1 MKKVNL
7 LTLSVLLLA
16 GVWGCSDNQVNS
28 VPKIEPYTSKEA
40 ISRGDIV
47 SWEKVYNLDK
57 FEQFITN
64 LSSKKADNIRVT
76 SYTDEGDPIFKD
88 LKFDGNV
95 INYSYDTSNDAFGG
109 SNTGVRTD
117 TCSEVTSKKV
127 HKVKLSI
134 RSAVAQIMTLKLI
147 TTFFAQQ
154 NEMLK

>member
-16 GVWGCSDNQVNS
+16 EIWGCSDNQVNS
-28 VPKIEPYTSKEA
+28 VPKSEPYTSKEA

-117 TCSEVTSKKV
+117 TCSEVTSKKA

>member
-7 LTLSVLLLA
+7 LTLSFLLLG
-16 GVWGCSDNQVNS
+16 GVWGCSDNKVNS
-28 VPKIEPYTSKEA
+28 LPKSEPYTSKEA

-57 FEQFITN
+57 FEKFITN

-117 TCSEVTSKKV
+117 TCSEVTSKKA

-147 TTFFAQQ
+147 TTFSH
-154 NEMLK
+154 NKMKC

>member
-16 GVWGCSDNQVNS
+16 GVWSCSDNQVNS
-28 VPKIEPYTSKEA
+28 VPKSEPYTSKEA

-117 TCSEVTSKKV
+117 TCSEVTSKKA

>member
-7 LTLSVLLLA
+7 LILSVLLLA
-16 GVWGCSDNQVNS
+16 GVWGCSDNKVNS
-28 VPKIEPYTSKEA
+28 VPKSEPYTSEKA

-47 SWEKVYNLDK
+47 SFEKVYNLDK

-95 INYSYDTSNDAFGG
+95 ISYSYDTSNDAFGG

-117 TCSEVTSKKV
+117 TCSEVTSKKNTQSEIIY
-127 HKVKLSI
+127 SI
-134 RSAVAQIMTLKLI
+134 SGCTNNDSEIDYYLFRTKKATQS
-147 TTFFAQQ
+147 
-154 NEMLK
+154 

>member
-16 GVWGCSDNQVNS
+16 GVWGCSDNKVNS
-28 VPKIEPYTSKEA
+28 VPKSEPYTSKEA

-47 SWEKVYNLDK
+47 TFEKVYNLDK

-117 TCSEVTSKKV
+117 TCSEVTSKKSTQGEIV
-127 HKVKLSI
+127 YSI
-134 RSAVAQIMTLKLI
+134 IGCTNNDSEIDYYLFR
-147 TTFFAQQ
+147 TT
-154 NEMLK
+154 K

>member
-1 MKKVNL
+1 MKKVNSL
-7 LTLSVLLLA
+7 ILSVLLLA
-16 GVWGCSDNQVNS
+16 GVWGCSDNKVNS
-28 VPKIEPYTSKEA
+28 VPKSEPYTSKEA
-40 ISRGDIV
+40 INRGDIV
-47 SWEKVYNLDK
+47 SFEKVYNLDS

-117 TCSEVTSKKV
+117 TCSDITSEKNAQGEIIY
-127 HKVKLSI
+127 SI
-134 RSAVAQIMTLKLI
+134 SGCTNNDSEMDYYLFR
-147 TTFFAQQ
+147 TT
-154 NEMLK
+154 K

>member
-16 GVWGCSDNQVNS
+16 GVWGCSDNKVNS
-28 VPKIEPYTSKEA
+28 VPKSEPYTSKEA

-47 SWEKVYNLDK
+47 SFEKVYNLDK
-57 FEQFITN
+57 FEKFITN

-117 TCSEVTSKKV
+117 TCSEVTSKKA

-154 NEMLK
+154 NEILK

>member
-1 MKKVNL
+1 M

-16 GVWGCSDNQVNS
+16 GVWGCSDNKVNS
-28 VPKIEPYTSKEA
+28 VPKSEPYTSKEA

-47 SWEKVYNLDK
+47 SFEKVYNLDK
-57 FEQFITN
+57 FEKFITN

-117 TCSEVTSKKV
+117 TCSEVTSKKA

-154 NEMLK
+154 NEILK

>member
-7 LTLSVLLLA
+7 LILSVLLLA
-16 GVWGCSDNQVNS
+16 GVWGCSDNKVNS
-28 VPKIEPYTSKEA
+28 VPKSEPYTSEKA

-47 SWEKVYNLDK
+47 SFEKVYNLDK

-95 INYSYDTSNDAFGG
+95 ISYSYDTSNDAFGG

-117 TCSEVTSKKV
+117 TCSEVTSKK
-127 HKVKLSI
+127 HT
-134 RSAVAQIMTLKLI
+134 R
-147 TTFFAQQ
+147 
-154 NEMLK
+154 

>member
-1 MKKVNL
+1 MKKVIL
-7 LTLSVLLLA
+7 LILSVLLLA
-16 GVWGCSDNQVNS
+16 GVWGCSDNKVNS
-28 VPKIEPYTSKEA
+28 VPKSEPYTSEKA

-47 SWEKVYNLDK
+47 SFEKVYNLYK

-95 INYSYDTSNDAFGG
+95 ISYSYDTSNDAFGG

-117 TCSEVTSKKV
+117 TCSEVTSKKT
-127 HKVKLSI
+127 HKVK
-134 RSAVAQIMTLKLI
+134 
-147 TTFFAQQ
+147 
-154 NEMLK
+154 